1 MNISV
6 IVLGAGKGTRMKSNN
21 PKVLHKISG
30 KSMISHVIDSVK
42 DISDDIVVVLS
53 HQAKRIEDELNREYN
68 NLKFHIQDLENFPGT
83 AGALRGISPRYE
95 KVLIL
100 NGDMPLITK
109 ESIGKLI
116 EKDGDINLSVLEL
129 ENPKGYGRVVIENGE
144 IREIVEEK
152 DCSPTQRDIKSVN
165 GGVYCLKR
173 EVLEEYIPR
182 IDNSN
187 AQKEYYLTDII
198 KLAVDDSRV
207 VNPIFVDESEFKG
220 VNSKYDLAVAEE
232 IMQKRIKRE
241 LMESGVTMRLPDT
254 IFIDINSQFEGEVT
268 LESGVS
274 ILGDSKIV
282 NSHIKSNSIV
292 ESSIVKDSEVGP
304 MARVRPES
312 NIIDSKIGN
321 FVEVKKSTLN
331 GVKAGHLSYLG
342 DSTIDEGTNIGAGV
356 ITCNYDGKAKHKTI
370 IGKNVF
376 VGSDSQLVA
385 PIIIEDSVMVGAGT
399 TVTKNIKEGS
409 LAISRVKLK
418 VVKDFFYKF
427 FGRG

>member
-165 GGVYCLKR
+165 GGVYCLRR

-385 PIIIEDSVMVGAGT
+385 PILLRIVLWLGLEQQLQRI
-399 TVTKNIKEGS
+399 
-409 LAISRVKLK
+409 
-418 VVKDFFYKF
+418 
-427 FGRG
+427 

>member
-6 IVLGAGKGTRMKSNN
+6 IVLGAGKGTRMRSNN

-53 HQAKRIEDELNREYN
+53 HQAKRIKDELNREYN

-129 ENPKGYGRVVIENGE
+129 ENPKGYGRVVIENRE

-241 LMESGVTMRLPDT
+241 LMESGVTMRIPDT

>member
-1 MNISV
+1 MRV
-6 IVLGAGKGTRMKSNN
+6 
-21 PKVLHKISG
+21 
-30 KSMISHVIDSVK
+30 
-42 DISDDIVVVLS
+42 
-53 HQAKRIEDELNREYN
+53 
-68 NLKFHIQDLENFPGT
+68 NL
-83 AGALRGISPRYE
+83 
-95 KVLIL
+95 
-100 NGDMPLITK
+100 
-109 ESIGKLI
+109 
-116 EKDGDINLSVLEL
+116 
-129 ENPKGYGRVVIENGE
+129 
-144 IREIVEEK
+144 
-152 DCSPTQRDIKSVN
+152 
-165 GGVYCLKR
+165 
-173 EVLEEYIPR
+173 
-182 IDNSN
+182 
-187 AQKEYYLTDII
+187 
-198 KLAVDDSRV
+198 
-207 VNPIFVDESEFKG
+207 KG

-385 PIIIEDSVMVGAGT
+385 PIIIEDSVMVG
-399 TVTKNIKEGS
+399 VEQQLQRI
-409 LAISRVKLK
+409 
-418 VVKDFFYKF
+418 
-427 FGRG
+427 